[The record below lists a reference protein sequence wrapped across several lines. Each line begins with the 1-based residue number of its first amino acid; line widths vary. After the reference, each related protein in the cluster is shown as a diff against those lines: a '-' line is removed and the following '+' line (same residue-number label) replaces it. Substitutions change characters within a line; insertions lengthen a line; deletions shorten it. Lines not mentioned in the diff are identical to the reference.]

1 MIEAPRP
8 PSAETIAEYRRQGWW
23 GDRTFADI
31 LQARAEATPER
42 EAMADER
49 RRITYGALWSEV
61 RRFAE
66 FLRRQGV
73 GCGDVVTLQL
83 PNRIEFPVV
92 FFALELIGA
101 VANKI
106 SADFRAVEVEYIL
119 RFSSSKAYVCAGE
132 FKGFDF
138 VAMIESLRPRLPALS
153 IVVCVDEVERPSV
166 TSFARV
172 VNETPEIA
180 ASDRVRMSPLEV
192 MRMCFTSGTTGNP
205 KGVLHCFNTTLW
217 AAELFNRELGVTE
230 DDVMLGFLPVGLNWG
245 YLNLVQSVMAGARIV
260 MIERFNAAAVLE
272 LIDREKITYVPTPPA
287 AIVALLN
294 APELKRHGLA
304 SLRIMV
310 TGGASAA
317 VETIKA
323 FQEAV
328 PKAHLIELY
337 GMLETGF
344 HSITRPSDDPLK
356 VNGTVGRCMPS
367 MGLRIIDEDG
377 NDMPH
382 GQIGEIAALGPSVHL
397 GYLDNPDA
405 NRDSFTADGWFRS
418 GDLGQF
424 VDADDNV
431 RISGRKKEIINRG
444 GKKYFP
450 REIEELLY
458 EHPKIV
464 HAAVVGA
471 PDPRLGE
478 RNCLCVVLKPGT
490 SLELDDV
497 VQFLRG
503 RVADYKLPEELVVM
517 TEFPM
522 TPTGKIRR
530 PELIRCLFKPDG
542 AAGS

>member
-8 PSAETIAEYRRQGWW
+8 PSAETIGEYTRRGYW
-23 GDRTFADI
+23 GERTFADI
-31 LQARAEATPER
+31 LEARATATPDR
-42 EAMADER
+42 EAMSDER
-49 RRITYGALWSEV
+49 RRVTYGALFAEV
-61 RRFAE
+61 KRFAE

-73 GCGDVVTLQL
+73 GRGDVVTLQL

-119 RFSSSKAYVCAGE
+119 RFSNSKVYVCAAE

-138 VAMIESLRPRLPALS
+138 LAMIESIRPKLPALS
-153 IVVCVDEVERPSV
+153 LVVCVDDVERAGV
-166 TSFARV
+166 TSFAKV
-172 VNETPEIA
+172 VNATPEIA
-180 ASDRVRMSPLEV
+180 AADRVRMSPLEV

-217 AAELFNRELGVTE
+217 AAQLFNQELDVTE
-230 DDVMLGFLPVGLNWG
+230 NEVMLGFLPVGLNWG
-245 YLNLVQSVMAGARIV
+245 YLNLVQSVMGGGRIV
-260 MIERFNAAAVLE
+260 MIERFNAAAVLD
-272 LIDREKITYVPTPPA
+272 LIDKEKISYVPTPPA
-287 AIVALLN
+287 AIVAMLN
-294 APELKRHGLA
+294 APELKSHSLA
-304 SLRIMV
+304 SLRIMI

-344 HSITRPSDDPLK
+344 HSITRPTDDPLK

-367 MGLRIIDEDG
+367 MGLRIIDEQG
-377 NDMPH
+377 NDVPH
-382 GQIGEIAALGPSVHL
+382 GEIGEIAAKGPSVHL
-397 GYLDNPDA
+397 GYLNNPEA

-458 EHPKIV
+458 EHPKILQV
-464 HAAVVGA
+464 AVIGA

-478 RNCLCVVLKPGT
+478 RNCLCVVVKPGMT
-490 SLELDDV
+490 LTLDEAV
-497 VQFLRG
+497 EFLRG
-503 RVADYKLPEELVVM
+503 RVADYKLPEELLVM
-517 TEFPM
+517 SEFPM

-530 PELIRCLFKPDG
+530 PELVLRV
-542 AAGS
+542 AGR